1 VHFGDFELEPAEG
14 VLRRA
19 GTPVK
24 LAPQPYR
31 ALTFLVDRAGSLVTR
46 DELANAIWD
55 SRTVVDFEHGL
66 NTCLRQIR
74 IALGEDARRPTLIET
89 VPRLGYRLMAPVLRE
104 SAVDRQSGDAWPT
117 RNPTAYALYVRAW
130 NAWDM
135 AVGWNAWA
143 ALRLFE
149 EAAALD
155 PEFAEAHAG
164 IALAYL
170 LLSTTGD
177 LRWRVAARRAQQAIK
192 RALSRRCACVEA
204 LTAAAL
210 YEQHCAYNPQGAE
223 QLYRR
228 AIALRPDNA
237 AAHDGY
243 SVLLGIEGRFAE
255 ALDQLEVA
263 QRLDPFSWRLA
274 ARRVGILYLARR
286 YDEAIWDARCALEL
300 DPNSAWTWRNL
311 GFTYEAKGDFDSAIA
326 AYLKA
331 QKLGAGHLGRA
342 YALAG
347 RTTRAEITLAALEK
361 RYQEAGVAQVEIAM
375 VHTGLG
381 RIDRAIQWLTIASR
395 EQAWLGSLQVSAFW
409 DRLRPDPRFARLL
422 RRIGLADLVDSVC
435 GVRPPEETPTA
446 SFRHPTTA

>member
-1 VHFGDFELEPAEG
+1 MGWRRGDRLRFGNFELEPVEG
-14 VLRRA
+14 LLRRA

-31 ALTFLVDRAGSLVTR
+31 ALTCLVDRAGSLVTR
-46 DELANAIWD
+46 EELSHAIWD
-55 SRTVVDFEHGL
+55 GRTVVDFEHGL

-74 IALGEDARRPTLIET
+74 LALGEDAREPTLIET
-89 VPRLGYRLMAPVLRE
+89 VPRLGYRLKAPVSRE
-104 SAVDRQSGDAWPT
+104 SALDKHSGEVWPT
-117 RNPTAYALYVRAW
+117 RNPAAYALYMRAW

-135 AVGWNAWA
+135 AVGWNGWA

-149 EAAALD
+149 QAAALD
-155 PEFAEAHAG
+155 PDFAEAHAG
-164 IALAYL
+164 IAVAYL

-177 LRWRVAARRAQQAIK
+177 VRWRVAARRAQQAVK
-192 RALSRRCACVEA
+192 RALSQNCACVEA

-210 YEQHCAYNPQGAE
+210 YKQHCEYNVEGAE

-228 AIALRPDNA
+228 AIELRPDNA
-237 AAHDGY
+237 AAHDSY

-255 ALDQLEVA
+255 ALDQLQVA
-263 QRLDPFSWRLA
+263 QRLDPLSWRLA

-286 YDEAIWDARCALEL
+286 YDDAIGEGRRALEH

-311 GFTYEAKGDFDSAIA
+311 GFSYEAKGDFDSAIA

-331 QKLGAGHLGRA
+331 ERLGAGHLGRA

-347 RTTRAEITLAALEK
+347 RTTEAEIVLAALEK
-361 RYQEAGVAQVEIAM
+361 RYQQRGVGQAEIAM

-381 RIDRAIQWLTIASR
+381 RIDRAIQWLTTAFQER
-395 EQAWLGSLQVSAFW
+395 AWLGSLQVAAFW
-409 DRLRPDPRFARLL
+409 DQLRPDPRFARLL
-422 RRIGLADLVDSVC
+422 RQIGLGDLSE
-435 GVRPPEETPTA
+435 GVRGVRV
-446 SFRHPTTA
+446 S